1 MSGFGFG
8 GFDISNIT
16 NVSNIGETLQ
26 KIREDVENTIDASFQ
41 DDVEEGHDQGNDDA
55 EGWFGGFDGIVK
67 SFVGDEEEEEQ
78 TATELPREET
88 QQQVALS
95 QAEKL
100 DETQPVHNT
109 PDEQKVVFPRD
120 DDRAEPQA
128 VAEPVG
134 AVEDQALSV
143 ARREVADGVAEKV
156 PQDPSTTVTHSS
168 KSSKKKKKKKNKGQA
183 KAVDTL
189 PPEQQAALAQTDA
202 DSDMAKRVAELE
214 RTLKVR
220 EEQLG
225 RQAEEIAEAKR
236 ISDQLMKKNEEL
248 AMAKASVSE
257 KDVADVETKY
267 ESQLDDAK
275 KKMKQLGDQKAAL
288 ESKLQKVV
296 ELEQKLEVKDTE
308 IREILEE
315 GEKLSK
321 KQLHMETTI
330 KQLRQSLTSAKSESE
345 EQAALLESERSQAAV
360 LRQEMESLQSQ
371 LNVSKEDHDTFL
383 ANLKTEH
390 EKTVRELRTELI
402 AAERKM
408 ENMEKAGASR
418 KLRDAESKCEALQ
431 ESIES
436 LREEMRRQREN
447 ADEREDMLSAEIS
460 LLQQRC
466 AEAEARQQDSQDKLP
481 QATAPLYDEIEALR
495 GKLEEQEQESIAVQ
509 KKLMS
514 QVDQLEK
521 ENESLKTRLES
532 VTENEQ
538 EIQSRYDTIHSQLMS
553 AQQASVESE
562 RIASVERAARDEAE
576 LALREAKSELSAME
590 NSVSSMEKVYNK
602 QIENMAK
609 KESSL
614 NEKIRQLEDQVET
627 LKGQAATQAPIS
639 PPKTIPEAL
648 GKEEETSLTLDLSEH
663 SLQKKIKDL
672 ESTRDRLSNEL
683 VQAEQRVAEGIAAKT
698 KLDGVSAEVSTLRKK
713 LAAATELL
721 GEREE
726 RIEELRADL
735 QDIKEGYKQ
744 QLVIMADECTRLN
757 KKVAAMTSM

>member
-1 MSGFGFG
+1 
-8 GFDISNIT
+8 
-16 NVSNIGETLQ
+16 
-26 KIREDVENTIDASFQ
+26 
-41 DDVEEGHDQGNDDA
+41 
-55 EGWFGGFDGIVK
+55 
-67 SFVGDEEEEEQ
+67 
-78 TATELPREET
+78 
-88 QQQVALS
+88 
-95 QAEKL
+95 
-100 DETQPVHNT
+100 
-109 PDEQKVVFPRD
+109 
-120 DDRAEPQA
+120 
-128 VAEPVG
+128 
-134 AVEDQALSV
+134 
-143 ARREVADGVAEKV
+143 
-156 PQDPSTTVTHSS
+156 
-168 KSSKKKKKKKNKGQA
+168 
-183 KAVDTL
+183 VDTL
-189 PPEQQAALAQTDA
+189 PREPEQQAALAQTDAPSDA

-257 KDVADVETKY
+257 KDVADIETKY

-330 KQLRQSLTSAKSESE
+330 KQLRQSLSSAKSESE

-360 LRQEMESLQSQ
+360 LRQEMESLHSQ

-408 ENMEKAGASR
+408 ESMEKAGASR

-495 GKLEEQEQESIAVQ
+495 AKLEEQEQESIAVQ

-532 VTENEQ
+532 ITENEQ

-576 LALREAKSELSAME
+576 VALREAKSELSAME

-698 KLDGVSAEVSTLRKK
+698 KLDGVSAEVSSLRKK